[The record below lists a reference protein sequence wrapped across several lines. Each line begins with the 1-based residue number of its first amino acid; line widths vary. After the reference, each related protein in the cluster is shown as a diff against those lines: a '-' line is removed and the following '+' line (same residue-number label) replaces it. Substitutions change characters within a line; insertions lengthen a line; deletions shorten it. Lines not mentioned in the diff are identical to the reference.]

1 MQKSNPSLETSGEEV
16 TRGEKRRWPRCT
28 IDVRA
33 RVSVKSSGG
42 LTTVCHGRGSDLS
55 ECGMALTI
63 PVELSVGQRIRLV
76 MLLPRSDREIRI
88 EATVRN
94 RKGHRYGV
102 EFTTLCPLDREL
114 LVEQSSNSSTPATV
128 V

>member
-1 MQKSNPSLETSGEEV
+1 MQKSDPTVESGGEDV
-16 TRGEKRRWPRCT
+16 TRVERRRWPRRT

-33 RVSVKSSGG
+33 RVSIKSSGG

-55 ECGMALTI
+55 ECGMAVTI
-63 PVELSVGQRIRLV
+63 PLELSIGQHVRLV

-94 RKGHRYGV
+94 RKGHRYGM
-102 EFTTLCPLDREL
+102 EFTSLCPLDREL
-114 LVEQSSNSSTPATV
+114 IIEQSSHCNTPTPV
-128 V
+128 M